1 MHRLGAIAMRNI
13 LTLVASIAFASLAT
27 GCSSSG
33 ELCDA
38 KCECEGCSEREYDE
52 CIILQDA
59 REEEATIYGCAD
71 LFDLLHECT
80 MLNNNCN
87 GIGNID
93 VFSYET
99 ECVDDDLE
107 LQECISDNSAIR

>member
-1 MHRLGAIAMRNI
+1 MRKI
-13 LTLVASIAFASLAT
+13 LTLVASLAVAPVVT
-27 GCSSSG
+27 ACGTST
-33 ELCDA
+33 EFCDA

-52 CIILQDA
+52 CIIFRDA
-59 REEEATIYGCAD
+59 QQEEASIYGCAD

-87 GIGNID
+87 GVGSVDI
-93 VFSYET
+93 FTYET